1 MSVEPTGPALGQG
14 AFASGRLWLRIAEGT
29 AGAGPLAH
37 QRPPGAQKGNMPGID
52 LACWVGEGDGDAW
65 FGLVSQSREAFDTG
79 SNIPSNPASASFA
92 TCSAVICAVTSCSS
106 PSLAR

>member
-37 QRPPGAQKGNMPGID
+37 QRPP
-52 LACWVGEGDGDAW
+52 WRSEGKHAGDRS
-65 FGLVSQSREAFDTG
+65 GVLG
-79 SNIPSNPASASFA
+79 G
-92 TCSAVICAVTSCSS
+92 
-106 PSLAR
+106 